1 MVTEHCFIGQWSQI
15 PAPDSRAD
23 YKGVAMGLDWL
34 RVCHSPQEKRW
45 FALIQW
51 WAQLQMSKMWLSG
64 ALRGM
69 SSSPC
74 TSPKS
79 LSMLVLKVSQ
89 TSLLAASALSQCA
102 MKKQVFYWRALLR
115 CIKRRTQSLKMRLV
129 KFSLKIEWLQS
140 AAISIHFAMQ
150 PCRHY
155 ASSDIHAVRSQHAPC
170 FQWVFEY
177 GKKCKTRLW
186 IHVWLFQWSSLSP

>member
-23 YKGVAMGLDWL
+23 YKGVAVGLGWPS
-34 RVCHSPQEKRW
+34 VGHSPREKRW

-51 WAQLQMSKMWLSG
+51 RAQLQMSKMWLSG

-79 LSMLVLKVSQ
+79 WSMLVLKVSQ
-89 TSLLAASALSQCA
+89 ISQLSASAQSQCA

-115 CIKRRTQSLKMRLV
+115 CIKRRAQSLKLRPV
-129 KFSLKIEWLQS
+129 KFSLKIVLYCM
-140 AAISIHFAMQ
+140 AISIRFAMQ

-155 ASSDIHAVRSQHAPC
+155 TSSDIHAVCSQHAPC
-170 FQWVFEY
+170 FQWAFEY
-177 GKKCKTRLW
+177 GKMCKTRLW
-186 IHVWLFQWSSLSP
+186 IPVWLFQWSSPSL